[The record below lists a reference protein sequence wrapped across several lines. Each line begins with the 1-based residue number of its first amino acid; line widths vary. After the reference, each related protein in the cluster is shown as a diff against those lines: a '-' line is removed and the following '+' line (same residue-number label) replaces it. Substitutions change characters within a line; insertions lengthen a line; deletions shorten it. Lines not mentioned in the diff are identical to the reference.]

1 MSTTIK
7 ITPCQ
12 DPTMQIVTALNSVRQ
27 NEGLP
32 PVQVTTKNLTDQI
45 VDDACK
51 ISEEAEAEAEE
62 EDDFDTLDEMFLC
75 FNNKMIEIKNKLK
88 EEKKEQ
94 NRKLK
99 TMLQREVVNFN
110 KKSDL
115 NKWEEK
121 LKKKEEELNKRLKE
135 LKDAEKT
142 ALHKEIKRLEDE
154 NRGLRAEIKA
164 GEEVVKK
171 QRAYIFNLYSQ
182 LDQMKPQEET
192 EEERV
197 AKMLQEPE
205 DADKETQDDNS
216 N

>member
-12 DPTMQIVTALNSVRQ
+12 DPTMQIVAALNSVRQ

-32 PVQVTTKNLTDQI
+32 PVQVTNATSTEQI
-45 VDDACK
+45 VEEACK
-51 ISEEAEAEAEE
+51 ISEEAEEAEE

-75 FNNKMIEIKNKLK
+75 FNNKMIEIKDKLK

-164 GEEVVKK
+164 GDEVVKK
-171 QRAYIFNLYSQ
+171 QRAVIFNLYSQ

-192 EEERV
+192 EEEYV

-205 DADKETQDDNS
+205 DDDKETQDEYN